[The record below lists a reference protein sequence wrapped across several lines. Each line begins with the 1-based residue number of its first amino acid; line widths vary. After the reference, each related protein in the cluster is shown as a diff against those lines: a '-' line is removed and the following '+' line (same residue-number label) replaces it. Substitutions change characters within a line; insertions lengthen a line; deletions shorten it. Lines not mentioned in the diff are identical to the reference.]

1 MISYQ
6 CRYSSKSWMPAY
18 VSPDRSAL
26 KVGVNDAHD
35 GFMQF
40 HWQQCIKFEVIK
52 SPFSLCMVVSS
63 SLVIMVVTLT
73 YTQKKLSR
81 QIHVMKSCY

>member
-1 MISYQ
+1 
-6 CRYSSKSWMPAY
+6 MPAY

-35 GFMQF
+35 GVMLFR
-40 HWQQCIKFEVIK
+40 WQQCITFEFIK

-63 SLVIMVVTLT
+63 SLVIMVVILI

-81 QIHVMKSCY
+81 QINVMKSCY